1 MGRKSEKIYKMLL
14 FSVLVGSSL
23 SLPTLQRAERQYY
36 QQQAYNQYPSN
47 NQYNYQ
53 DWSSSSSPNVQINGN
68 FNNDICNHQDKFFG
82 DLLDLGKI
90 RVLNR
95 ILSRKFLHIMCNKN
109 SYRIDLELFERST
122 RWSLWRWRSFRR
134 EKWWW
139 YGNEHEYARWWK

>member
-1 MGRKSEKIYKMLL
+1 MLL

-36 QQQAYNQYPSN
+36 QQQTY

-90 RVLNR
+90 R
-95 ILSRKFLHIMCNKN
+95 
-109 SYRIDLELFERST
+109 ST
-122 RWSLWRWRSFRR
+122 RWSLWWWRSFWR
-134 EKWWW
+134 EKWWWW
-139 YGNEHEYARWWK
+139 YGNEHEY